1 MRRNLLHGETE
12 KFASELRRILI
23 GIVSV
28 YDTANK
34 ESFYHGLMLGL
45 VAMLIGQDRYKV
57 ESNRESGLGRF
68 DIAIVPR
75 DKANAG
81 VVMEFKVADSPETME
96 AKAQEVLAQIE
107 EKAYITELKEAGVK
121 DIWRYGIAFCGKQ
134 VYIARD

>member
-45 VAMLIGQDRYKV
+45 VAMLIGQDDTKSSR
-57 ESNRESGLGRF
+57 
-68 DIAIVPR
+68 
-75 DKANAG
+75 
-81 VVMEFKVADSPETME
+81 T
-96 AKAQEVLAQIE
+96 
-107 EKAYITELKEAGVK
+107 
-121 DIWRYGIAFCGKQ
+121 
-134 VYIARD
+134 ARAAWAAST